1 MASATG
7 GSMNLPVF
15 LSLAL
20 IAASIGTLIHV
31 FKDPGRY
38 SKYISVRKVGIL
50 ERDLLRLRRVIVVAN
65 QIDPPTGTLLE
76 AVKDNFSEG
85 VHYLFLVSK
94 SQGTSAREEWFQLFE
109 AIARVVKYQKK
120 FDIPVD
126 ELVNI
131 KTLDYEW
138 PSEPHI
144 FYQYESTEDC
154 ELTTVC
160 FRGNSSGHGIS
171 EFYEIITD
179 SSIEAMLRGLL
190 GGAPSDV
197 EIGSIVLDD
206 NPNRANVVEKL
217 NNIWNQ

>member
-1 MASATG
+1 
-7 GSMNLPVF
+7 MNLPVIF
-15 LSLAL
+15 SLAL

-31 FKDPGRY
+31 FMDPGRY
-38 SKYISVRKVGIL
+38 SKYISVRRLGII
-50 ERDLLRLRRVIVVAN
+50 ERDLSRLRRVIVVAN
-65 QIDPPTGTLLE
+65 QIDRPTGTLLE
-76 AVKDNFSEG
+76 AVKDNLSEG

-120 FDIPVD
+120 LDIPTA

-138 PSEPHI
+138 PSEPNI
-144 FYQYESTEDC
+144 FYQYERTKDSG
-154 ELTTVC
+154 LTTVC
-160 FRGNSSGHGIS
+160 YRGNSSGNGIS

-197 EIGSIVLDD
+197 EIGNIVLDD
-206 NPNRANVVEKL
+206 DPNRAGIVEKL